1 MAAGRA
7 ERLVVTVPS
16 LETWPLPAYELAI
29 MAAVE
34 LRSRGLDAPDV
45 ALVTPETQ
53 PLEVFGPAAA
63 RRRQEPAERRAA
75 SPSTPRARRSR

>member
-1 MAAGRA
+1 MAAGRV

-34 LRSRGLDAPDV
+34 LRSRGLAAPDV

-63 RRRQEPAERRAA
+63 RR
-75 SPSTPRARRSR
+75 SRTC